1 MAGTSNDSSSSS
13 ISPLSSPSSI
23 VFVDLYGKRRQVAKV
38 QVLERE
44 IGLLQDE
51 IKSLAELEVAS
62 RCCKELEDYVEATPD
77 PLVVMFV
84 VDPEAA
90 GKIFGEK
97 LARCYGVVAVVA
109 VATQK
114 TDARVFHVQKAA
126 VVGVVERRH
135 VAQDVASVPSLHAT
149 VAAILLAL
157 NVRFVAV
164 VIHVHAFK
172 LLV

>member
-1 MAGTSNDSSSSS
+1 MCRGT
-13 ISPLSSPSSI
+13 
-23 VFVDLYGKRRQVAKV
+23 
-38 QVLERE
+38 E
-44 IGLLQDE
+44 I
-51 IKSLAELEVAS
+51 
-62 RCCKELEDYVEATPD
+62 R
-77 PLVVMFV
+77 FV

>member
-1 MAGTSNDSSSSS
+1 M
-13 ISPLSSPSSI
+13 
-23 VFVDLYGKRRQVAKV
+23 
-38 QVLERE
+38 
-44 IGLLQDE
+44 DE

-62 RCCKELEDYVEATPD
+62 RCCKE
-77 PLVVMFV
+77 FV

-114 TDARVFHVQKAA
+114 SDARAFHVQKVA
-126 VVGVVERRH
+126 VVGVVERKD
-135 VAQDVASVPSLHAT
+135 VAQDVASVPRLNAA
-149 VAAILLAL
+149 VAAILPAL

-172 LLV
+172 CMIRDLKL

>member
-1 MAGTSNDSSSSS
+1 M
-13 ISPLSSPSSI
+13 LK
-23 VFVDLYGKRRQVAKV
+23 VKRFLTY
-38 QVLERE
+38 LESLK
-44 IGLLQDE
+44 GLDNDE

-62 RCCKELEDYVEATPD
+62 RCCKE
-77 PLVVMFV
+77 FV

-114 TDARVFHVQKAA
+114 TDARAFHVQKAA
-126 VVGVVERRH
+126 VVGVVERKH
-135 VAQDVASVPSLHAT
+135 VAQDVASVRRLHANAT

-164 VIHVHAFK
+164 VMHVHAFK
-172 LLV
+172 CMIRDLKL